1 MGPDS
6 SVLVLGA
13 VFLTVLLLI
22 EGLYYLIRDLRRGRE
37 RSAINRRLRMLAAG
51 GSGKDVMVSLLRHP
65 VREGWMARITEAFPP
80 ARALEALLARAGSLV
95 TVEKM
100 MLRMIVSA
108 LVVGV
113 LLERVA
119 ALHWATAAAAA
130 MMLAWVSP
138 VLVLRLLATHRTKR
152 FSVQLADA
160 VEMIARSL
168 RAGHPVPTAIGL
180 VADEMPDPIG
190 SEFGLVYDEMT
201 YGKDL
206 REALDDLAKRVPVS
220 DLLYMVL
227 AVRIQYGTGGN
238 LADVLGS
245 LGKLIRERGRLMAK
259 IRALSAEGRAS
270 ALVLSL
276 LPVAVIGLIL
286 LMSPEYYADVAD
298 HPGFQKAMGTA
309 AALVIGG
316 VLVMR
321 RIVNF
326 RI

>member
-1 MGPDS
+1 MGLDP

-13 VFLTVLLLI
+13 VFLTVLLLA

-37 RSAINRRLRMLAAG
+37 RNAINRRLRMLAAG
-51 GSGKDVMVSLLRHP
+51 GSGQDVMVSLLRRP
-65 VREGWMARITEAFPP
+65 ARQGWMARITGSFAP
-80 ARALEALLARAGSLV
+80 AVALEAMLARAGSLV
-95 TVEKM
+95 SVEKT
-100 MLRMIVSA
+100 MLHMALSA
-108 LVVGV
+108 VVIAV
-113 LLERVA
+113 LLHQIA
-119 ALHWATAAAAA
+119 FLHWAVATASAAA
-130 MMLAWVSP
+130 LAVILP
-138 VLVLRLLATHRTKR
+138 VLVLRSLAKRRAKR

-245 LGKLIRERGRLMAK
+245 LGRLIRERGRLMAK
-259 IRALSAEGRAS
+259 IQALSAEGRAS

-276 LPVAVIGLIL
+276 LPLAVIGLVL
-286 LMSPEYYADVAD
+286 LLSPNYYAEVSDN
-298 HPGFQKAMGTA
+298 PGFQKAMGTA
-309 AALVIGG
+309 GALIIGG
-316 VLVMR
+316 IVVMR